1 MLSIKMMIAILIMVF
16 IFFFMTKVKREQI
29 KLREVNVVKNKIHVE
44 KPEYDSSYKLG
55 VLII

>member
-1 MLSIKMMIAILIMVF
+1 MMIAILIMVF

-55 VLII
+55 ILII